1 MSACKNFIA
10 IPAVLAALASFNC
23 TAAGLYKVTASLAY
37 KDKPFG
43 TPSAVVNND
52 TPASIELSGPSGYKL
67 SFTVTDLAP
76 DKIKVATSVE
86 SQHGALAP
94 TVVVRPGQP
103 ATVSVGDLSLTLT
116 VDRSGS

>member
-1 MSACKNFIA
+1 MSPNKNFIA
-10 IPAVLAALASFNC
+10 MTAILAGLASFNC
-23 TAAGLYKVTASLAY
+23 AATDLYKISASLAY
-37 KDKPFG
+37 KDQPFAA
-43 TPSAVVNND
+43 PSAVVKKN
-52 TPASIELSGPSGYKL
+52 TQASVEASGPSGYKL

-116 VDRSGS
+116 VDRAGS

>member
-1 MSACKNFIA
+1 MSPQKSFIVMT
-10 IPAVLAALASFNC
+10 AVLAVLASFNC
-23 TAAGLYKVTASLAY
+23 AAADMYKVSASLAY
-37 KDKPFG
+37 KDKPFAAP
-43 TPSAVVNND
+43 TAVVKND
-52 TPASIELSGPSGYKL
+52 TPANLETYGPSGYKL

-94 TVVVRPGQP
+94 IIVVRPGQP

-116 VDRSGS
+116 VDRAGS